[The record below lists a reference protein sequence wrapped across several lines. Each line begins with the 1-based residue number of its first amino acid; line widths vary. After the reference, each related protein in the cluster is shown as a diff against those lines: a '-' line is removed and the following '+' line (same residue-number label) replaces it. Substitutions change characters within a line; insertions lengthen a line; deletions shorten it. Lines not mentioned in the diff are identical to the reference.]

1 MKKWLLIV
9 VLFLCIGGKGFA
21 QATELAQLALNI
33 EKLNQFRKILSDM
46 KSGYDIL
53 VKGYGTVKNIAEGN
67 FKLHQVF
74 LDGLME
80 VSPAVKKYKRV
91 GDIINYELKIINGYK
106 AALQKFRSSGQFS
119 VQELDYIS
127 GVYAKLT
134 KESLANLDDLAVVI
148 SSGKLRMSDE
158 ERLKAIDAI
167 YEDISDKY
175 HFLSVFNKQTEILR
189 IQREKESGDVKVLQN
204 LYK

>member
-1 MKKWLLIV
+1 MKKWSVI
-9 VLFLCIGGKGFA
+9 LFLLLAIQISTSA

-46 KSGYDIL
+46 KSGYEIL

-67 FKLHQVF
+67 FKLHEAF

-80 VSPAVKKYKRV
+80 VSPAVRRYKRV
-91 GDIINYELKIINGYK
+91 GDIINYELKIIKEYK
-106 AALQKFRSSGQFS
+106 AAFNKFRSSERFS
-119 VQELDYIS
+119 AKELDYLS
-127 GVYAKLT
+127 GVYGKLT
-134 KESLANLDDLAVVI
+134 SESLANLDDLAVVI
-148 SSGKLRMSDE
+148 TSGKLRMSDE

-167 YEDISDKY
+167 YEDIADKY
-175 HFLSVFNKQTEILR
+175 HFLKVFNKHAEILR
-189 IQREKESGDVKVLQN
+189 IQRSKEGAEVKVLQS

>member
-1 MKKWLLIV
+1 MKKWV
-9 VLFLCIGGKGFA
+9 VILCLFLVTGLKVSA

-80 VSPAVKKYKRV
+80 VSPAVRKYKRI
-91 GDIINYELKIINGYK
+91 GDILNYELKIVKEYK
-106 AALQKFRSSGQFS
+106 ATLNKFKSSGRFS
-119 VQELDYIS
+119 INELDYLTGI
-127 GVYAKLT
+127 YNKLNR
-134 KESLANLDDLAVVI
+134 ESLANLDDLSVVI
-148 SSGKLRMSDE
+148 SSGKLKMSDE
-158 ERLKAIDAI
+158 ERLKAIDTI
-167 YEDISDKY
+167 YEDIADKY
-175 HFLSVFNKQTEILR
+175 HFLQVFNKQAEILR
-189 IQREKESGDVKVLQN
+189 IQRVKEAGEVKVLQN

>member
-1 MKKWLLIV
+1 MKKWLLIL
-9 VLFLCIGGKGFA
+9 VLFLCMKFKGFT

-53 VKGYGTVKNIAEGN
+53 AKGYGTVKNIAEGD

-80 VSPAVKKYKRV
+80 VSPAVKKYKRI
-91 GDIINYELKIINGYK
+91 GDIINYELKIINSYK

-119 VQELDYIS
+119 VKELDYIS

-158 ERLKAIDAI
+158 ERLNAIDGI

-175 HFLSVFNKQTEILR
+175 HFLQVFNNQTEILR